1 MVPAPLL
8 AASLAVAMVA
18 SPLAPGGP
26 LAGFAGAAPA
36 HAQAGGE
43 TNLRRI
49 SRLRRAGVRGGRYC
63 AFYKGRNTYDT
74 FPLAQSF
81 QRRACFTTANACRS
95 WFYKVQT
102 AFPIQRLRKPCRRV
116 G

>member
-1 MVPAPLL
+1 MKTAPL
-8 AASLAVAMVA
+8 AASLAVAA
-18 SPLAPGGP
+18 LLAAPLAPAGP
-26 LAGFAGAAPA
+26 VAALVGAAPA
-36 HAQAGGE
+36 NAQAGGE
-43 TNLRRI
+43 TNTRRI
-49 SRLRRAGVRGGRYC
+49 SRLLRAGTPGGRFC
-63 AFYKGRNTYDT
+63 AFYKGRNTFDE

-81 QRRACFTTANACRS
+81 QRRACFTTASACKA

>member
-1 MVPAPLL
+1 MKHVATAFAVAGLL
-8 AASLAVAMVA
+8 AG
-18 SPLAPGGP
+18 PLAPLVPGSAGG
-26 LAGFAGAAPA
+26 FVGATAA

-49 SRLRRAGVRGGRYC
+49 NRLQRAGSRGGAYC
-63 AFYKGRNTYDT
+63 AFYKGRNSYDS
-74 FPLAQSF
+74 FPLAQRF
-81 QRRACFTTANACRS
+81 QKRACFQSASACKS

-102 AFPIQRLRKPCRRV
+102 AFPIQQLRKPCRRV